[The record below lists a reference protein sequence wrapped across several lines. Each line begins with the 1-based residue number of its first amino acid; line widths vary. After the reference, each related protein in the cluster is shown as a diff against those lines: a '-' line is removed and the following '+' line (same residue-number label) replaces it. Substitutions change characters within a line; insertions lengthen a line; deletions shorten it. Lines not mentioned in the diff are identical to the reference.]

1 MRSALS
7 LRGAARPVVVAVTAL
22 CLTATNVLAANPLD
36 GVWSVTITIPQSPN
50 STLNQ
55 TLAVTMNVTPLGDSL
70 VGRLTITDSQNRTV
84 GGVWRQ
90 VGKHISITY
99 ELPCGASGDTC
110 ATLVMLAKLKGD
122 RLKGGQ
128 VIVVWDV
135 PDNKDPALYQ
145 TSNGSFTGSRGQ

>member
-7 LRGAARPVVVAVTAL
+7 FMRKAQPVVLLVTAL
-22 CLTATNVLAANPLD
+22 CVAAPQVLAANPLD
-36 GVWSVTITIPQSPN
+36 GVWSVTLTIPQSPN

-55 TLAVTMNVTPLGDSL
+55 TLSVTMNVSPLGDSL
-70 VGRLTITDSQNRTV
+70 VGRMTITDSQNRTV

-99 ELPCGASGDTC
+99 ELPCGGPSDTC
-110 ATLVMLAKLKGD
+110 ATLVMLARLKGD

-128 VIVVWDV
+128 VIVMWDV
-135 PDNKDPALYQ
+135 PDDKDPALYQ
-145 TSNGSFTGSRGQ
+145 TSNGSFTGTRGQ